1 MPRLFKLDLVTQ
13 HGALKGSLPL
23 PDAPIRLAEF
33 AFQIYPLDQK
43 LVQMA
48 VEDETRDGKKAISC
62 KAGCGACCKQAVP
75 VSIPEAFLLR
85 DLVLSFPQEKRI
97 QVLQR
102 FEGIQKKLVEHAGEL
117 DAKADEDWNDKLRR
131 IGIRYFEFGLDC
143 PFLENQ
149 SCSIHPYRP
158 TVCREF
164 LVTSPAEACA
174 TLISPEIT
182 GVPMAINMPHCMA
195 KLTGILFD
203 REPEL
208 IPMPLA
214 LDWAEN
220 HPEWNTQRFD
230 AGLLYSTLF
239 DIMRANSAEGNSES
253 P

>member
-1 MPRLFKLDLVTQ
+1 M
-13 HGALKGSLPL
+13 
-23 PDAPIRLAEF
+23 
-33 AFQIYPLDQK
+33 
-43 LVQMA
+43 
-48 VEDETRDGKKAISC
+48 
-62 KAGCGACCKQAVP
+62 
-75 VSIPEAFLLR
+75 
-85 DLVLSFPQEKRI
+85 VLSFPQEKRI

-102 FEGIQKKLVEHAGEL
+102 FEGIQKKLVEHEADL
-117 DAKADEDWNDKLRR
+117 DARANEDWNDKLRR
-131 IGIRYFEFGLDC
+131 IGIRYFELGMDC

-182 GVPMAINMPHCMA
+182 GVPMAINMPHSLA
-195 KLTGILFD
+195 KLTAILMEN
-203 REPEL
+203 EPEL

-214 LDWAEN
+214 LDWAED
-220 HPEWNTQRFD
+220 HAEWNAKRFD

-239 DIMRANSAEGNSES
+239 DILRSKAEPPS